1 MGIKKIV
8 LHWSASQYEPNK
20 TDLEH
25 YHFLFNGEGVSPL
38 KAQIMYIAVDFWQW
52 LKNFRT
58 RKWR

>member
-25 YHFLFNGEGVSPL
+25 YHFSLNGDGVTPI
-38 KAQIMYIAVDFWQW
+38 KAVIMFLAVDLWQRV
-52 LKNFRT
+52 KNLWT
-58 RKWR
+58 EKWV

>member
-8 LHWSASQYEPNK
+8 LYWSASQYEPNK

-25 YHFLFNGEGVSPL
+25 YHFLFNGDGVSPL
-38 KAQIMYIAVDFWQW
+38 KAEIMYMAVDFWQW

>member
-25 YHFLFNGEGVSPL
+25 YHFLFNGDGVTPI
-38 KAQIMYIAVDFWQW
+38 KADLMYLAVDLWQRV
-52 LKNFRT
+52 KNLWT
-58 RKWR
+58 EKWV

>member
-25 YHFLFNGEGVSPL
+25 YHFLFNGDGVTPI
-38 KAQIMYIAVDFWQW
+38 KADLMYIAVDLWQRV
-52 LKNFRT
+52 KNLWT
-58 RKWR
+58 EKWV